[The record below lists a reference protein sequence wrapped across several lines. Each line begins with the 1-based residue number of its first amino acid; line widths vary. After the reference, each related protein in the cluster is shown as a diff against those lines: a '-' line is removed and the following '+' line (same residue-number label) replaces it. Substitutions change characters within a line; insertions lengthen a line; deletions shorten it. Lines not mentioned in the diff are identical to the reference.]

1 MNVIKIQR
9 SEHITP
15 ALISLHWLRVPERI
29 SFKLAVL
36 TYRSTHSTS
45 PSYVQSCFTRV
56 VDMTLRRRL
65 RSSASHRLE
74 VPLLWHSRVGK
85 WGFPV
90 AGANTWNDLL
100 FHITSV
106 QSLAVFRQRL
116 KTFLFSHSYPDI
128 LMWLT
133 YHYWLLSLFFF
144 FSGISHR
151 PCNNWHYAML
161 NMLLMMM
168 MFLFVLRVWFWFAQV
183 FLEQG
188 HETSLLF
195 PWSDIVENGDY
206 CGIRA
211 IELVY
216 CFCDQVQ
223 WRLSWNK
230 GCKVSLLFLWAG
242 TVDRRLSTVW
252 WCMKT
257 LRWWWRVMCQQMFYS
272 QRVTN
277 WKHWN
282 ARWLL
287 SVFLHMNDVSS
298 QQTDVVMA
306 PRYTSAL

>member
-100 FHITSV
+100 FHITSA

-144 FSGISHR
+144 FSGISHG

-168 MFLFVLRVWFWFAQV
+168 MFLFVLRVLV
-183 FLEQG
+183 LVRSG
-188 HETSLLF
+188 F
-195 PWSDIVENGDY
+195 PGTGPWN
-206 CGIRA
+206 
-211 IELVY
+211 ELVVSMIRY
-216 CFCDQVQ
+216 SGE
-223 WRLSWNK
+223 WRLLWNK
-230 GCKVSLLFLWAG
+230 GYRISLLFLWLG
-242 TVDRRLSTVW
+242 TVEII
-252 WCMKT
+252 ME
-257 LRWWWRVMCQQMFYS
+257 
-272 QRVTN
+272 
-277 WKHWN
+277 
-282 ARWLL
+282 
-287 SVFLHMNDVSS
+287 
-298 QQTDVVMA
+298 
-306 PRYTSAL
+306 